1 VRAREIPT
9 VAERAALRALEA
21 EATPAPWRAGELR
34 EAPVH
39 PGIGDDG
46 QDECVWCA
54 EGPPVWVGG
63 VGGHPTH
70 RHEVGADHD
79 LYGSEGAQ
87 VTGNYGYEEGGIVRP
102 EDTRFLAAARNAL
115 PGLLDAADERDRL
128 RVVPTSLTAMAAL
141 SAGDRGQ
148 ALRRLGELGDLA
160 LQATARAYRDVA
172 ELAEALLE
180 GRRSR

>member
-1 VRAREIPT
+1 VRAREIPSA
-9 VAERAALRALEA
+9 AERAALRALEA

-46 QDECVWCA
+46 QDECVWCDG
-54 EGPPVWVGG
+54 GPPVWVGV
-63 VGGHPTH
+63 VGDHPIH

-79 LYGSEGAQ
+79 LYGSEGQRIADAYD
-87 VTGNYGYEEGGIVRP
+87 YGLDGIVRP

-128 RVVPTSLTAMAAL
+128 RVVPH
-141 SAGDRGQ
+141 AGDRGQ

-172 ELAEALLE
+172 DLAEALLE